1 VIGRGASG
9 GRPRLGVVGTLV
21 WDTIHRPDERRV
33 PIEEWGGISYAIGAL
48 HAALPEEW
56 QIVPLVRVG
65 SDLAEPARRFLGE
78 LNRGAPGRV
87 DLETGLRAV
96 PEPNNRVALH
106 YTSEGRRT
114 ERLSGGVSPW
124 TWPELAPAA
133 HTCDALYVNFISGF
147 EMDVDAARALRAGF
161 VGPTYC
167 DLHSLFLGIGQA
179 GLRVPQELPSWGA
192 WLRAFDAVQM
202 NEAEFELLGRAWG
215 DPWQLAAEVVGAELK
230 LITVT
235 LEARGAAWVA
245 SPDFDTDPRRWPK
258 SRHTVGSA
266 GTVRSG
272 RVPVEGGLV
281 EGDPTG
287 CGDVWGATFFSRLL
301 AGDDLENAMG
311 IANHRAAR
319 NVLHRG
325 ARGLTDHLLGRI
337 ATDAGDR

>member
-1 VIGRGASG
+1 MGA
-9 GRPRLGVVGTLV
+9 VGTLV
-21 WDTIHRPDERRV
+21 WDTINRPSER
-33 PIEEWGGISYAIGAL
+33 PLPTQEWGGIAYALGAL
-48 HAALPEEW
+48 NAALPDEW

-65 SDLAEPARRFLGE
+65 ADLAEPARRFLGTF
-78 LNRGAPGRV
+78 NASDPGRM
-87 DLETGLRAV
+87 DLETGIRIV
-96 PEPNNRVALH
+96 PEPNNRVELT
-106 YTSEGRRT
+106 YTAEGRRT
-114 ERLSGGVSPW
+114 ERLSGGVPPW
-124 TWPELAPAA
+124 TWPEMAHAA
-133 HTCDALYVNFISGF
+133 RSCDALYVNFISGF

-161 VGPTYC
+161 SGPTYC

-179 GLRVPQELPSWGA
+179 GVRVPQELPSWGA

-235 LEARGAAWVA
+235 LEERGAAWVT
-245 SPDFDTDPRRWPK
+245 SPDFDADPRQWPE
-258 SRHTVGSA
+258 SRHRVGRS

-272 RVPVEGGLV
+272 RVGTDAGRV

-301 AGDDLENAMG
+301 AGDDLDAAMRM
-311 IANHRAAR
+311 ANGRAAR

-337 ATDAGDR
+337 ATDAGDP